1 MLPKKVLDKANKELI
16 DLHKRCITTY
26 LTQRS
31 VKYRV
36 QKKFFILYDKY
47 INEDNIRSYFHRPI
61 KLFVYALT
69 VDKLEQICQYMYPN
83 KSKRKKKHE

>member
-31 VKYRV
+31 VRYRI

-69 VDKLEQICQYMYPN
+69 LDKLEQICQYMYTN

>member
-1 MLPKKVLDKANKELI
+1 MLPKKVLDKANKELV

-31 VKYRV
+31 VKYRI

-47 INEDNIRSYFHRPI
+47 INDENIRSYFHRPI

>member
-1 MLPKKVLDKANKELI
+1 MDKANKELI

-31 VKYRV
+31 VKHRI

-69 VDKLEQICQYMYPN
+69 VDKQEQICQYIYPN
-83 KSKRKKKHE
+83 KYKRKKKHE

>member
-31 VKYRV
+31 VKHRI

-69 VDKLEQICQYMYPN
+69 VDKLEQICQYIYPN

>member
-1 MLPKKVLDKANKELI
+1 MDKANKELI

-31 VKYRV
+31 VKHRI

-69 VDKLEQICQYMYPN
+69 VDKLEQICQYIYPN

>member
-1 MLPKKVLDKANKELI
+1 MDKANKELI

-31 VKYRV
+31 VKHRI

-69 VDKLEQICQYMYPN
+69 VDKLEQICQYIYHN

>member
-1 MLPKKVLDKANKELI
+1 MLPKKVLDKANKELV

-31 VKYRV
+31 VKHRV
-36 QKKFFILYDKY
+36 QKKFFLLYDRY

-61 KLFVYALT
+61 RLFVYALT
-69 VDKLEQICQYMYPN
+69 VDKLEQISQFIY
-83 KSKRKKKHE
+83 SKPKRRKKHA

>member
-1 MLPKKVLDKANKELI
+1 MLPKKVLDKANKELV

-47 INEDNIRSYFHRPI
+47 INDENIRSYFHRPI

-69 VDKLEQICQYMYPN
+69 VDRLEQICQYMYPN

>member
-1 MLPKKVLDKANKELI
+1 MDKANKELI

-31 VKYRV
+31 VKYRI

-47 INEDNIRSYFHRPI
+47 INDDNIRSYFHRPI

-69 VDKLEQICQYMYPN
+69 IDRLEQICQYMYPN

>member
-1 MLPKKVLDKANKELI
+1 MLPKKVLDKANKELV

-47 INEDNIRSYFHRPI
+47 INDENIRSYFHRPI

>member
-1 MLPKKVLDKANKELI
+1 MDKANKELI

-69 VDKLEQICQYMYPN
+69 VDKLEQTCQYMYPN

>member
-1 MLPKKVLDKANKELI
+1 MDKANKELI
-16 DLHKRCITTY
+16 DLHKRGITTY

-31 VKYRV
+31 VKHRI

-47 INEDNIRSYFHRPI
+47 IKEDNIRSYFHRPI

-69 VDKLEQICQYMYPN
+69 VDKLEQICQYIYPN

>member
-1 MLPKKVLDKANKELI
+1 MDKANKELI

>member
-1 MLPKKVLDKANKELI
+1 MDKANKELI

-47 INEDNIRSYFHRPI
+47 INDANIRSYFHRPI

-69 VDKLEQICQYMYPN
+69 VDKLEQICQYMFPN
-83 KSKRKKKHE
+83 KSKRKRKHE